1 MKIAIPVSYGQLS
14 AHFGHCEQFAL
25 VEVDPSEKKIIGTEY
40 AVPPPHE
47 PGVLPRWL
55 HEQGVDVIIAGGM
68 GQRAQPLFGQNG
80 IGVVVG
86 ARCQP
91 AEETVADYLYGGIV
105 SLLLDGVMTNCLFA
119 HGCTGVTARMELVF
133 RRPVQSGSPATL
145 RAGIERASQPVY
157 CLKAQLLQDG
167 QVKATANGAFM
178 NRSDLNS

>member
-68 GQRAQPLFGQNG
+68 GQRAQQLFAQNG

-86 ARCQP
+86 ARCQA
-91 AEETVADYLYGGIV
+91 AEEVVTNYLQG
-105 SLLLDGVMTNCLFA
+105 
-119 HGCTGVTARMELVF
+119 
-133 RRPVQSGSPATL
+133 TL
-145 RAGIERASQPVY
+145 EAG
-157 CLKAQLLQDG
+157 
-167 QVKATANGAFM
+167 M
-178 NRSDLNS
+178 NPCDH